1 MKKRLFLYT
10 TLIITAGLLCF
21 FASSVYITY
30 RNNLGI
36 AKDTVAETAQI
47 CADLYSD
54 GADVSAFTD
63 VPGNT
68 RITLISPEGEVLA
81 DSRPLDPDALEN
93 HLNRPEIQSALNGAP
108 EPCVRYSETLG
119 TDLIYYAL
127 KAERGDGYVFIR
139 AAVPV
144 AQIDAYLLQA
154 LPLFAVLLL
163 LVALLSLAFS
173 RGMIKRLTKPLES
186 VERKL
191 RLLSSGEY
199 APMPAAAA
207 IDSYEEVDAMLRSI
221 DEVTQVLQGSLTALT
236 DEKKKAEYIL
246 NNIGDGIFA
255 VDAEKNIAFIN
266 NAACGMFGVT
276 PEIAGKHINYL
287 TNDKTLAAAV
297 DDCAVHEKSSLF
309 ELALAGKI
317 YLVTLKRLP
326 GTALTMAVLSDVT
339 DSRESEKQREEFFAN
354 ASHELKTPLTAIKGF
369 NELTALGNKDEN
381 MDKYIGGIARET
393 DRMLAL
399 LGDMLALSELENT
412 QELHPTSVS
421 LAKTAHE
428 VREVLSAAIGEKN
441 MEFEIIGDG
450 TVNADPAHVFELI
463 KNLAENAVRY
473 NEQGGRVSITME
485 SDKENTWLFVYDNG
499 IGIPPEEQTRIFERF
514 CRVEK
519 SRSQRSGGTGL
530 GLSIV
535 KHLCALYG
543 WKLSLKSKLGVGT
556 EVTVVFPKEGI

>member
-10 TLIITAGLLCF
+10 TLIIMAGLLCF
-21 FASSVYITY
+21 FASFVSITY
-30 RNNLGI
+30 HNNLNI
-36 AKDTVAETAQI
+36 AKDTVEETAKI

-54 GADVSAFTD
+54 GADASAFTHM
-63 VPGNT
+63 PGNT
-68 RITLISPEGEVLA
+68 RITLISPKGAVLA

-93 HLNRPEIQSALNGAP
+93 HLDRPEIQSASNGTP
-108 EPCVRYSETLG
+108 EAYVRYSETLG

-127 KAERGDGYVFIR
+127 KAESGGSYVFIR

-144 AQIDAYLLQA
+144 ALIDAYLLQS

-163 LVALLSLAFS
+163 LVALLCLAFS
-173 RGMIKRLTKPLES
+173 RGMIKRIISPLES

-199 APMPAAAA
+199 LPAPAPAA
-207 IDSYEEVDAMLRSI
+207 DGYEEVAAMLRSI
-221 DEVTQVLQGSLTALT
+221 DEVTLILQGSLTELT

-255 VDAEKNIAFIN
+255 IDADKNIAFIN
-266 NAACGMFGVT
+266 NAALGMFDVT

-287 TNDKTLAAAV
+287 TSDKTLIIAAN
-297 DDCAVHEKSSLF
+297 DCADHEKSSLF

-317 YLVTLKRLP
+317 YLVTIKRLP
-326 GTALTMAVLSDVT
+326 ETALTMAVLSDVT

-369 NELTALGNKDEN
+369 NELTALGNKDESIA
-381 MDKYIGGIARET
+381 KYIGGIARET
-393 DRMLAL
+393 DRMLVL

-412 QELHPTSVS
+412 QEIRQTPVS
-421 LAKTAHE
+421 LAKTAYE
-428 VREVLSAAIGEKN
+428 VREVLSGAISEKN
-441 MEFEIIGDG
+441 IDFEIIGDG

-473 NEQGGRVSITME
+473 NEQGGRVSVTME

-514 CRVEK
+514 YRVEK

-535 KHLCALYG
+535 KHICALYG
-543 WKLSLKSKLGVGT
+543 WKLSLKSRLGVGT
-556 EVTVVFPKEGI
+556 EATVVFSSRG